1 MYTMKYAA
9 SDYKINFSITCDTV
23 QIRTLV
29 TRREVAE
36 TLNSDWNLLNFLKLF
51 QTNTGVFK

>member
-1 MYTMKYAA
+1 MKYAA